1 MVRFIKLRYVSDNQE
16 TRDIVINIQ
25 TVHLIVEEFQ
35 PNVFTIDDQTFE
47 FDSESANVLRQIF
60 FQKAEYNVA

>member
-25 TVHLIVEEFQ
+25 TVHLIVEEYQ
-35 PNVFTIDDQTFE
+35 ANVFTIDDQTFE
-47 FDSESANVLRQIF
+47 FDNESANVLRQIF
-60 FQKAEYNVA
+60 FQKAAYNVA

>member
-16 TRDIVINIQ
+16 ARDIVINIQ
-25 TVHLIVEEFQ
+25 TVHLIVEEYQ

-47 FDSESANVLRQIF
+47 FDNESANVLRQIF